1 MTTDELK
8 VVFEEQARRCSE
20 VLLQKGKEYTPDEA
34 DRFSSFKTAA
44 ELQHIEPEK
53 ALLGMLSKHIV
64 SLYDMSFV
72 GVDHYDMAVWD
83 EKITDSLNYLFILT
97 AIIKEAK
104 SSETSK

>member
-1 MTTDELK
+1 
-8 VVFEEQARRCSE
+8 
-20 VLLQKGKEYTPDEA
+20 
-34 DRFSSFKTAA
+34 
-44 ELQHIEPEK
+44 
-53 ALLGMLSKHIV
+53 MLSQHIV

-104 SSETSK
+104 LSETSK

>member
-8 VVFEEQARRCSE
+8 VVFEEQAQRCRE
-20 VLLQKGKEYTPDEA
+20 VLLQKGMEYTPDEA

-44 ELQHIEPEK
+44 SLQNTSPAN

-72 GVDHYDMAVWD
+72 GTEQYAAEIWG
-83 EKITDSLNYLFILT
+83 EKITDALNYLFILS
-97 AIIKEAK
+97 AIIKEEK
-104 SSETSK
+104 RDQKN

>member
-8 VVFEEQARRCSE
+8 VVFEEQAQRCRE
-20 VLLQKGKEYTPDEA
+20 VLLQKGLEYTPDEA

-44 ELQHIEPEK
+44 SLQNTSPAN

-72 GVDHYDMAVWD
+72 RTENFAAEMWD
-83 EKITDSLNYLFILT
+83 EKITDALNYLFILS
-97 AIIKEAK
+97 AIIKEEK
-104 SSETSK
+104 SNQKH